1 MRSPR
6 IKRSNDLKPEAKKRA
21 LLLLVNTIVL
31 VALYFIVVQRFPY
44 IMFVYLAAGAGLG
57 IFYVVYNRG
66 FSGKNVTPEMLPDTM
81 SLAEKQAF
89 IEDSRRRLKQ
99 TDWVLLV
106 LIPILLTFLF
116 EMAYLFLFPMI
127 AGVFS

>member
-1 MRSPR
+1 M
-6 IKRSNDLKPEAKKRA
+6 KPEAKKRA
-21 LLLLVNTIVL
+21 LLLLVNTVIL
-31 VALYFIVVQRFPY
+31 VALYFIVAQWFPY
-44 IMFVYLAAGAGLG
+44 IMFVYLAVGAGLG

-66 FSGKNVTPEMLPDTM
+66 FSGKNVTPEMLPDSM

-116 EMAYLFLFPMI
+116 DMAYLFLFPMI